1 MTGKIREQLEQL
13 TLTDL
18 IELIKLFNTEIRK
31 REAEEAI
38 KRKAEQDQKD
48 AFDRFTLDRMIKW
61 EGSSIGKMFYM
72 KIYLEKKD
80 KDFNYKIVILIFLKR

>member
-1 MTGKIREQLEQL
+1 MKV
-13 TLTDL
+13 
-18 IELIKLFNTEIRK
+18 KK
-31 REAEEAI
+31 EAVS
-38 KRKAEQDQKD
+38 RKAEQEQKD
-48 AFDRFTLDRMIKW
+48 AFDRFTLDRMIIW

>member
-72 KIYLEKKD
+72 KIYLEKK
-80 KDFNYKIVILIFLKR
+80 R

>member
-38 KRKAEQDQKD
+38 KKK
-48 AFDRFTLDRMIKW
+48 LNKIK
-61 EGSSIGKMFYM
+61 KM
-72 KIYLEKKD
+72 L
-80 KDFNYKIVILIFLKR
+80 LIDLP